1 MDFSL
6 TPEQRMFQ
14 EAIARFAQE
23 KLETYV
29 KRMEETDDFPVEVFK
44 LLGDLGYL
52 GIHFPAEDGGS
63 GADFMTFCLFI
74 EEVSK
79 ASAATAGNVLLP
91 PLMGSPP
98 AYPAAT

>member
-29 KRMEETDDFPVEVFK
+29 KRMEETDDCR
-44 LLGDLGYL
+44 
-52 GIHFPAEDGGS
+52 S
-63 GADFMTFCLFI
+63 
-74 EEVSK
+74 
-79 ASAATAGNVLLP
+79 
-91 PLMGSPP
+91 
-98 AYPAAT
+98 PAASCRKALSRR